1 MKYAVI
7 LIILF
12 VIIIPLPFS
21 VKGIFSFNN
30 KKTYFNLY
38 FYRVI
43 KIKSA
48 YINYNEKKF
57 YLHLTDKK
65 AIEFKPGDM
74 MPRMD
79 NIDVLELFVFTKI
92 RYAIALDA
100 AGSVAKFIA
109 VSLVNQMNFIMF
121 SVLKEVKPSIDVK
134 GSTII
139 CDDKKTSGL
148 YFDIGI
154 CFNILKIIAGII
166 KSFFKGV
173 KNA

>member
-7 LIILF
+7 FIILS
-12 VIIIPLPFS
+12 VVIIPLPFS

-38 FYRVI
+38 FCKVI
-43 KIKSA
+43 KLKSA
-48 YINYNEKKF
+48 YINYNDGKF

-92 RYAIALDA
+92 RYALVLDGA
-100 AGSVAKFIA
+100 ESIEKFIA
-109 VSLVNQMNFIMF
+109 ISLVNQMNFITF
-121 SVLKEVKPSIDVK
+121 SVLKEISPSIDFK
-134 GSTII
+134 GSTVI
-139 CDDKKTSGL
+139 CDDKKTNGI
-148 YFDIGI
+148 YFD
-154 CFNILKIIAGII
+154 
-166 KSFFKGV
+166 S